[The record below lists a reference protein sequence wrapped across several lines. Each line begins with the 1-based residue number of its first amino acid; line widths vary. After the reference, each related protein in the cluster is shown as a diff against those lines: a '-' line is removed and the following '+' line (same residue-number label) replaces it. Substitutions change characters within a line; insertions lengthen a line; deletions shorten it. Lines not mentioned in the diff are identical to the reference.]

1 MEKKV
6 KLGSYRTV
14 EQVEQRIQKL
24 QLLILDKIEKQN
36 WKCARGLSRSIG
48 DCFRRKIV
56 IQKSTIKELPLFSEK
71 EN

>member
-1 MEKKV
+1 MDKKV

-24 QLLILDKIEKQN
+24 QLLILDKIEEQN
-36 WKCARGLSRSIG
+36 WKCARRLSRSIG
-48 DCFRRKIV
+48 DCIRRKIV